1 MMGLPQGSWRTR
13 HLRLKAAWFFEQL
26 ELSRFQAY
34 HVPGK
39 YMLGD
44 LCTKALFGP
53 RVRELLNMMSV
64 SCDERPSGAD
74 GGGGS
79 RH

>member
-1 MMGLPQGSWRTR
+1 
-13 HLRLKAAWFFEQL
+13 
-26 ELSRFQAY
+26 
-34 HVPGK
+34 
-39 YMLGD
+39 MLGD

-74 GGGGS
+74 GGGVGIEIVECA
-79 RH
+79 